1 MWRSTPLIARF
12 GATLLS
18 VVLTVAACL
27 AEAQDAVDFQAD
39 VQPIFVAHCLSC
51 HGDETQEAGLRLD
64 DRASLLRTGE
74 RGTKTLVPGAPRDS
88 LLIHAVRG
96 DDPDFVMPPEGDPLT
111 DAEIRTLARWIAQG
125 AVWPG
130 QMDLADTIRSDHW
143 SFQPPHVAAP
153 PSMPGSVANPI
164 DRFILSRLAKDDLS
178 LSPPAGSV
186 TLIRRASF
194 VLTGLP
200 PSPEQVAQVLN
211 APAGFEQAYERFI
224 DGLLDSPN
232 YGQRWAQHWLDVIR
246 WAETV
251 GFETN
256 MERPNAWPYRDW
268 VIESLNDDKPY
279 DQFVFEQI
287 AGDTSRPR
295 CRTWIPGRGTR
306 QSAGSDRTRPGSDA
320 ASQTR

>member
-1 MWRSTPLIARF
+1 
-12 GATLLS
+12 
-18 VVLTVAACL
+18 
-27 AEAQDAVDFQAD
+27 
-39 VQPIFVAHCLSC
+39 
-51 HGDETQEAGLRLD
+51 
-64 DRASLLRTGE
+64 
-74 RGTKTLVPGAPRDS
+74 
-88 LLIHAVRG
+88 
-96 DDPDFVMPPEGDPLT
+96 
-111 DAEIRTLARWIAQG
+111 
-125 AVWPG
+125 
-130 QMDLADTIRSDHW
+130 
-143 SFQPPHVAAP
+143 
-153 PSMPGSVANPI
+153 MPGSVANPI

-178 LSPPAGSV
+178 LSLPAGSV

-224 DGLLDSPN
+224 DGLLDLSN

-287 AGDTSRPR
+287 AGDTS
-295 CRTWIPGRGTR
+295 G
-306 QSAGSDRTRPGSDA
+306 QDA
-320 ASQTR
+320 ALGFLVAGPANLPGQIGRDQEAMRQARQDELDEVIRNRQPGVLRLNRWIFAMSTTSN